1 MNCTRPVLAQD
12 RQISLMDRGGGNQF
26 LAAANKVLEIDSRWD
41 KDLVNL
47 WVHLWWGDYPPVIWP
62 V

>member
-41 KDLVNL
+41 KDLVNYGYTSGGVTTL
-47 WVHLWWGDYPPVIWP
+47 Q
-62 V
+62 